1 MRVSTLFLTPF
12 TKMLREDGRSFRALK
27 LRLVNEPGN
36 VTTNSKYTVV
46 HKSMKFMI
54 KKIIS
59 ESDQN
64 FVLYRLSFPQSFA
77 EICKAMRLNFV

>member
-36 VTTNSKYTVV
+36 VTTNSKYIVV
-46 HKSMKFMI
+46 HKNMIFMI
-54 KKIIS
+54 MKKFLNLIKILFS
-59 ESDQN
+59 IDYH
-64 FVLYRLSFPQSFA
+64 FHKVLQKFARL
-77 EICKAMRLNFV
+77 

>member
-1 MRVSTLFLTPF
+1 MRVSTLLLTPF

-27 LRLVNEPGN
+27 LRLVNESDN

-64 FVLYRLSFPQSFA
+64 FVL
-77 EICKAMRLNFV
+77 